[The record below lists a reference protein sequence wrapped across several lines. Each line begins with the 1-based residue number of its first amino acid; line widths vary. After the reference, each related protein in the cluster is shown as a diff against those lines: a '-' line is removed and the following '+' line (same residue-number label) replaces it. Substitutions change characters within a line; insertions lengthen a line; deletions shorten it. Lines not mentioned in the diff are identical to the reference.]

1 MIKIDE
7 IDKLVQHINKIDM
20 TDGNNVIAVGYIK
33 LIAQDID
40 NMLNKKN
47 PMTIIDSL
55 RKVYEV
61 LNKQP
66 KQPKEQ

>member
-47 PMTIIDSL
+47 PMTVIDSL

>member
-33 LIAQDID
+33 LIARDID

-47 PMTIIDSL
+47 PMTVIDSL

-66 KQPKEQ
+66 KQPKE